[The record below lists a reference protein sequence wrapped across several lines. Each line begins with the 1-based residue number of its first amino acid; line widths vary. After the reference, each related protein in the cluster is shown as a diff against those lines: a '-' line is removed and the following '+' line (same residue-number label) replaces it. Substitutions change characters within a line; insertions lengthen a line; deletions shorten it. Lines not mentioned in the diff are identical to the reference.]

1 MNENKQGNREVPP
14 GNIIVW
20 IRRKNWNFS
29 PESILTQT
37 EIIIFN
43 CVCCLLQANHVT
55 QMCTN
60 MEGIYSV
67 TSRENDLP
75 D

>member
-20 IRRKNWNFS
+20 IRRKNWNFHQKS
-29 PESILTQT
+29 FSHN
-37 EIIIFN
+37 FN
-43 CVCCLLQANHVT
+43 CVCWLLQANHVT

-67 TSRENDLP
+67 TSRENDLRE
-75 D
+75 